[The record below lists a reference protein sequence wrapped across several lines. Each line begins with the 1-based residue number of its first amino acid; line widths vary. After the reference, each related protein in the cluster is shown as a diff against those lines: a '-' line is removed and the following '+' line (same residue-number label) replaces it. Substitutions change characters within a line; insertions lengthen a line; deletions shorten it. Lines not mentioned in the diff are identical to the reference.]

1 MKDYCAENEKNTSN
15 IFERAFLNVLRIIL
29 NQLQANLI
37 TIIDSNFF
45 FFFLISKLIIW
56 GSILLLPLNSY
67 AQWTKVLVY
76 LLSARKEYVPL
87 R

>member
-37 TIIDSNFF
+37 TIIDSNFSEMK
-45 FFFLISKLIIW
+45 LISKLIIW

-67 AQWTKVLVY
+67 AQIT
-76 LLSARKEYVPL
+76 
-87 R
+87 

>member
-37 TIIDSNFF
+37 TIIDSNFSEMK
-45 FFFLISKLIIW
+45 LISKLIIW

-67 AQWTKVLVY
+67 AQITK
-76 LLSARKEYVPL
+76 
-87 R
+87 